1 MRPLARASVLP
12 NVRDQV
18 FAYGYPTGGTSL
30 SITKGIV
37 SRIEGSDPDAPAH
50 NTAMGGQPSG
60 TCTLTLPTRRP
71 AVAVP
76 VVELFLA

>member
-1 MRPLARASVLP
+1 MPQPLAGRVRYAQLLDDASEIF
-12 NVRDQV
+12 
-18 FAYGYPTGGTSL
+18 FAS
-30 SITKGIV
+30 
-37 SRIEGSDPDAPAH
+37 SDPDAPAH